1 MFEWTTLFF
10 SDTSSA
16 LHVGA
21 YFALFLTSLFLV
33 LYRHPLWTTRTA
45 RPRTLRLATL
55 LGGLAIVAFT
65 VTWTLI
71 FQFFDTEAELLRP
84 LSREDWL
91 KSPSTFV
98 KAYEEVTT
106 PTGYCWSSNLLMWV
120 IPGCLFLQTELK
132 RRDLQ
137 PLTALLYTATGF
149 MGAISLSFPLFFG
162 HLLLLDDDKKH
173 SGQKNSGKHTATHTH
188 NRASYLQL
196 VCATAAA
203 ISVIVLPQTVHTHPV
218 TYVQALMALHTVLAI
233 PSMWDLMLLINP
245 QQATRATRAP
255 RAPRAPRVTPTH
267 TSLLSTLSPL
277 SLRNTYHVLAGA
289 SFAVHVTQMVVGL
302 KATNGNVLDLVWS
315 GWQNT
320 CQSSISWDVVF
331 TTLVCSVYVHARR
344 GTAHSLAFVAFAPFL
359 SIGAVWSLFLAK
371 EEGGLGQDNGSN
383 ATTNTEQKQKTQNQ
397 KKKTAPRS
405 KSRTRTSSK

>member
-1 MFEWTTLFF
+1 M
-10 SDTSSA
+10 
-16 LHVGA
+16 
-21 YFALFLTSLFLV
+21 
-33 LYRHPLWTTRTA
+33 
-45 RPRTLRLATL
+45 
-55 LGGLAIVAFT
+55 
-65 VTWTLI
+65 
-71 FQFFDTEAELLRP
+71 LRP

-91 KSPSTFV
+91 NSPSTFV

-162 HLLLLDDDKKH
+162 HLLLLDDGKKN
-173 SGQKNSGKHTATHTH
+173 SGQKNSGQKNSGTRGQPHTATHKH
-188 NRASYLQL
+188 NQTSYLQL
-196 VCATAAA
+196 VCATAAT

-218 TYVQALMALHTVLAI
+218 RYVQALMALHTVLAI
-233 PSMWDLMLLINP
+233 PSMWDLMLLVKP
-245 QQATRATRAP
+245 QQATRATQ
-255 RAPRAPRVTPTH
+255 TTQTS

-277 SLRNTYHVLAGA
+277 SVRNTYHVLAGA

-302 KATNGNVLDLVWS
+302 KATNGNVLDLAWS

-344 GTAHSLAFVAFAPFL
+344 GTAHSLAFGAFAPFL
-359 SIGAVWSLFLAK
+359 SIGAVWSLFLAM
-371 EEGGLGQDNGSN
+371 EEGGLDQGNGSN
-383 ATTNTEQKQKTQNQ
+383 ATTNTEQKRPKTQKQ